1 MLKFFKYAFKVS
13 RFRFWIYTGGTF
25 VIGYT
30 LGVNGISDFF
40 DLDYIIYLFYF
51 FFPANVLIY
60 GVNDLWDTKTDET
73 NPKKGTKEQKL
84 DKNRKSNLKNILM
97 IILVFS
103 LILIIFQRDMIE
115 RSIFLSFLF
124 LSYFYSAEPLR
135 FKSTPVLDFMSNMLY
150 IVPGIFAYYLVAS
163 EIPPLLIIVAGF
175 AHISAMH
182 VFSAIPDISYDK
194 KAGIPTTAVLLKEKK
209 SLILC
214 LFFWLLLSGI
224 AIFLSSF
231 HPLSFVV
238 LIYPLFPLLLLVNEN
253 LDIEKVYWY
262 LPYVNT
268 SMGGLLFV
276 MLLLNNTN
284 LIT

>member
-1 MLKFFKYAFKVS
+1 MLKFIKYAFKVS

-51 FFPANVLIY
+51 FFPANVFIY
-60 GVNDLWDTKTDET
+60 GVNDLWDMKTDET

-84 DKNRKSNLKNILM
+84 DKSRKSRLKKILM
-97 IILVFS
+97 IILAFS
-103 LILIIFQRDMIE
+103 LILIIFQGDMIE

-124 LSYFYSAEPLR
+124 LSYFYSAKPLR
-135 FKSTPVLDFMSNMLY
+135 FKSIPFLDFMSNMLY
-150 IVPGIFAYYLVAS
+150 IVPGIFAYYLVTS
-163 EIPPLLIIVAGF
+163 EIPPLLIILAGF

-194 KAGIPTTAVLLKEKK
+194 KAGIPTTAVVLKEKK
-209 SLILC
+209 SLLLC
-214 LFFWLLLSGI
+214 LSFWLLLSGI
-224 AIFLSSF
+224 AIYLSGY
-231 HPLSFVV
+231 HPLGFVV
-238 LIYPLFPLLLLVNEN
+238 LIYPLFPLLLLINEN

-276 MLLLNNTN
+276 VLLLNNTN
-284 LIT
+284 LLT

>member
-1 MLKFFKYAFKVS
+1 MLKFGKYAFKVS

-30 LGVNGISDFF
+30 LGVNGVPDFF

-51 FFPANVLIY
+51 FFPANVFIY
-60 GVNDLWDTKTDET
+60 GVNDLWDMKTDEI

-84 DKNRKSNLKNILM
+84 DKSRKSNLKKILL
-97 IILVFS
+97 IVFVFS
-103 LILIIFQRDMIE
+103 LILIIFQKDMIE

-135 FKSTPVLDFMSNMLY
+135 FKSIPFLDFMSNMLY
-150 IVPGIFAYYLVAS
+150 IVPGIFAYYLVTS

-194 KAGIPTTAVLLKEKK
+194 KAGIPTTAVVLKEKK

-214 LFFWLLLSGI
+214 LSFWLLLSGI
-224 AIFLSSF
+224 AIYLSGF
-231 HPLSFVV
+231 HLLSFIV
-238 LIYPLFPLLLLVNEN
+238 LIYPLFPLILLINKDLK
-253 LDIEKVYWY
+253 IKKVYWY

-276 MLLLNNTN
+276 MLLLNNTS
-284 LIT
+284 LLT

>member
-1 MLKFFKYAFKVS
+1 MLKFFRYVFKVS

-30 LGVNGISDFF
+30 LGVDGISDFF
-40 DLDYIIYLFYF
+40 NIDYIIYLFYF
-51 FFPANVLIY
+51 FFAANVFIY
-60 GVNDLWDTKTDET
+60 GVNDLWDMETDKS
-73 NPKKGTKEQKL
+73 NPKKGTIEQKL
-84 DKNRKSNLKNILM
+84 GKKKRSKLKK
-97 IILVFS
+97 IILFVFAFS
-103 LILIIFQRDMIE
+103 LILMIFQKDMIE

-135 FKSTPVLDFMSNMLY
+135 FKSIPFIDFMSNMLY
-150 IVPGIFAYYLVAS
+150 VIPGIFAYYLVTS
-163 EIPPLLIIVAGF
+163 ELPALLIILAGF

-194 KAGIPTTAVLLKEKK
+194 KADIPTTAVVLKKKK
-209 SLILC
+209 SLFLC
-214 LFFWLLLSGI
+214 LLFWSLLSVI
-224 AIFLSSF
+224 AIYLSGF
-231 HPLSFVV
+231 HILSLVV
-238 LIYPLFPLLLLVNEN
+238 IIYPSFPLLLLINKN
-253 LDIEKVYWY
+253 LEIKKVYWY

-284 LIT
+284 ILS